1 MDTEPV
7 EEVAEVAEVAGTAPR
22 KTRKKRTTVKKQ
34 PSTVKEWLEA
44 KVRFPKTYLVSPD
57 GRLISPPSNP
67 GEQEKLIVIEPR
79 IPAPI
84 EFIEGKFKERSD
96 AIKTAEEQFTE
107 ARRSLQRTIEA
118 FRKGMMS
125 ASDVVIANQQ
135 VKEAETVLM
144 EQAVQPRSI
153 YALGDPTP
161 EVRQIRFEN
170 PYLKNKVSDPVYVL
184 QRTTFPWTYFYGSR
198 EELQG
203 AEEGKEVSEGKE
215 DGESESKEG
224 ESESKEEDEAKNA
237 ARVAAII
244 RAKTAKRKLVMP
256 ANN

>member
-1 MDTEPV
+1 MDTEQV
-7 EEVAEVAEVAGTAPR
+7 EEVAEVAAPR

-44 KVRFPKTYLVSPD
+44 KLKFPKTYLVSPD
-57 GRLISPPSNP
+57 GMLISPPSNP

-79 IPAPI
+79 LPAPI

-153 YALGDPTP
+153 ITLGDPAP

-184 QRTTFPWTYFYGSR
+184 KRSTFPWTYFYGSR

-203 AEEGKEVSEGKE
+203 AEEAE
-215 DGESESKEG
+215 ESLPQEQEP
-224 ESESKEEDEAKNA
+224 EEAPAPPAPTPEEEAAKNTA
-237 ARVAAII
+237 KVAAII
-244 RAKTAKRKLVMP
+244 RAKTAKKKLVMP

>member
-1 MDTEPV
+1 MDTEQI
-7 EEVAEVAEVAGTAPR
+7 EEVAEVAVAPR

-44 KVRFPKTYLVSPD
+44 KLKFPKTYLVSPD
-57 GRLISPPSNP
+57 GMLISPPSNP

-79 IPAPI
+79 QPAPI
-84 EFIEGKFKERSD
+84 EFIQGKFKERSE

-125 ASDVVIANQQ
+125 AADVVIANQQ

-153 YALGDPTP
+153 YVLGDPTP
-161 EVRQIRFEN
+161 EVRQIIFDN
-170 PYLKNKVSDPVYVL
+170 PYLKNKVSDPVYIL
-184 QRTTFPWTYFYGSR
+184 QRTTLPWTYFYGSR

-203 AEEGKEVSEGKE
+203 KEEEAEGEEGV
-215 DGESESKEG
+215 EG
-224 ESESKEEDEAKNA
+224 EEGEAPPVPTPENEAKNA
-237 ARVAAII
+237 AKVAAII
-244 RAKTAKRKLVMP
+244 RAKTAKKKLVMP